1 MASQKP
7 QKFSPD
13 ATWRELRE
21 TSFLRPLEKETEN
34 RGENSDVFSGFRR
47 ELKPS
52 NMAPNLFANG
62 HLQGGSEMK
71 DIRNKYRRQFKQYP
85 DLVSV
90 SMFREMLGGI
100 GDSFARRLIR
110 EQKVKAI
117 FIKPHYWIPKESVI
131 DYVLSE
137 DYASRK
143 LRVRV

>member
-1 MASQKP
+1 
-7 QKFSPD
+7 
-13 ATWRELRE
+13 
-21 TSFLRPLEKETEN
+21 
-34 RGENSDVFSGFRR
+34 
-47 ELKPS
+47 
-52 NMAPNLFANG
+52 MAPNLFANG
-62 HLQGGSEMK
+62 YLQGGSEMK

-110 EQKVKAI
+110 EKKVKAF

>member
-1 MASQKP
+1 
-7 QKFSPD
+7 
-13 ATWRELRE
+13 
-21 TSFLRPLEKETEN
+21 
-34 RGENSDVFSGFRR
+34 
-47 ELKPS
+47 
-52 NMAPNLFANG
+52 MAPNLFANG
-62 HLQGGSEMK
+62 YLQGGSEMK

-110 EQKVKAI
+110 EQKV
-117 FIKPHYWIPKESVI
+117 I

>member
-1 MASQKP
+1 
-7 QKFSPD
+7 
-13 ATWRELRE
+13 
-21 TSFLRPLEKETEN
+21 
-34 RGENSDVFSGFRR
+34 
-47 ELKPS
+47 
-52 NMAPNLFANG
+52 MAPNLFANG
-62 HLQGGSEMK
+62 YLQGGSEMK

-100 GDSFARRLIR
+100 GDSFR

>member
-1 MASQKP
+1 
-7 QKFSPD
+7 
-13 ATWRELRE
+13 
-21 TSFLRPLEKETEN
+21 
-34 RGENSDVFSGFRR
+34 
-47 ELKPS
+47 
-52 NMAPNLFANG
+52 
-62 HLQGGSEMK
+62 MK

-85 DLVSV
+85 DLVSA